1 MGATT
6 PRRIEALAARQLGS
20 SDHIAPLAERRREG
34 GLLAAPR
41 PPPPQA
47 AFLLRPPDDGA
58 RCYV

>member
-6 PRRIEALAARQLGS
+6 PRRIEAPAARRLGS
-20 SDHIAPLAERRREG
+20 SDYIAPLAERRREG